1 MLLSVTGP
9 EIGTLVLNNG
19 FLSQVLCL
27 LEVQKL
33 LGGSQLSRCLAE
45 VPEPMKWSCAA

>member
-9 EIGTLVLNNG
+9 EIGTVVLNNG

-33 LGGSQLSRCLAE
+33 WGAHSSAGVWLRYLSL
-45 VPEPMKWSCAA
+45 